1 MKGNQSK
8 TTLTKMEVFDISFD
22 LDKQV
27 FALDNIA
34 GALWAVTGNLDRE
47 ACEGDNEKQLWC
59 LATLLDSAT
68 AELKALSETINNTRK
83 GSTHG
88 KQ

>member
-1 MKGNQSK
+1 MKGNQNK
-8 TTLTKMEVFDISFD
+8 TTLTNAELFEVIFS

-27 FALDNIA
+27 YSLDNIA
-34 GALWAVTGNLDRE
+34 GALWAVTENLNRE

-68 AELKALSETINNTRK
+68 A
-83 GSTHG
+83 
-88 KQ
+88 